1 MNAVFKL
8 ACVFAIISLGKFL
21 ELMPLPMQ
29 LLIICCI
36 NQSINVAKAEAIAE
50 PETEEEGEAEPEG
63 YFIKCIQGSISQGT
77 RVTWQE
83 TECPEGTSQ
92 CMNATNSAAGGKI
105 NYDFI
110 FLQ

>member
-1 MNAVFKL
+1 MNAIFKV
-8 ACVFAIISLGKFL
+8 ACVFSIFSQGKFF
-21 ELMPLPMQ
+21 Q
-29 LLIICCI
+29 KQCHFHIIFCI

-50 PETEEEGEAEPEG
+50 AEPEIEAEAEPEG
-63 YFIKCIQGSISQGT
+63 HFIKCIQGSISQGT